1 MRYRSLKKFF
11 SLWAVLLIA
20 LVIPAAGS
28 AKSLY
33 MLANHHINQFDAWN
47 INPDGTVT
55 YQATYNLSFVNEPS
69 GMGVDAD
76 SATLFITDEFN
87 VPGNDPAIELVNAV
101 SMKSLGKVV
110 VLDASG
116 KPVRNLAGIDVDD
129 KNNIVYIVKRNT
141 PDIYVYDWD
150 PNYINAQDPDNVIVD
165 ARAMR
170 LRAGYPKA
178 LTGVSGMFGIALD
191 EREGVLY
198 VADSKGKMVKGFD
211 TNTWNEVLSYTP
223 SIVPCGIAVDRRR
236 KIIYTTAPDLAK
248 EECCFGLRNIF
259 GHDGF
264 TIISKYDITTGSET
278 IMDMRKVGL
287 DHGGM
292 GLGVDE
298 ITGYLYVTGGCT
310 GDDLTIW
317 DPNPTNP
324 PAPDIPFT
332 LLQNTGQIGNPAAL
346 SIGNISYNPLN
357 LKILESKCVNAGEEM
372 TYSICYGS
380 EEKKDFDVTNIKI
393 VDNLPDPSKVSFI
406 SATDGGVYDPA
417 TNTVTWHLGDLPGG
431 SPPRCVQVTVLVN
444 PALPQMEYIT
454 NFATITSD
462 QTPPTTVADERRICC
477 LPYCPTPSDITINK
491 ITEECKAQ
499 VFWPEPD
506 FGVCG
511 PVTVISN
518 HKPGDL
524 FPIECGATG
533 PIVTYTAQDV
543 DGKIVGECTFTLP
556 IVNDGPSIEYC
567 PTNIP
572 PQDNEPGKCGAR
584 VDWTPPKFADDCS
597 LKVTSTHNPGS
608 FFEVGTTEVTYEAV
622 DNCGIPIS
630 CTFTVTVKDSEL
642 PQCIAK
648 DITVQ
653 LDASGQVSITPSDVD
668 NGSSDNCGIAK
679 MEVFPNAFTCDNIGP
694 NLVTLTVTD
703 TSGNQSTCT
712 ATVTVVD
719 PIPPEAR
726 GKNITVQLDASGQ
739 ASITPSDVD
748 NGSADNCGIAKMEV
762 SPDTFTC
769 ADAGKKIPVTLTVT
783 DTSGNQST
791 CKATVTVVDPIP
803 PEARCKDITVQLDAS
818 GQVSITPSD
827 VDNGSADNCGIAKME
842 VFPNAFTCDNIG
854 PNLVILTVTDTSGNQ
869 STCTATVTV
878 LDPIPPE
885 ARCKN
890 ITVQLDASGQATI
903 TPSDVDNGS
912 TDNCGIAKMEVLPNA
927 FTCADAG
934 KKIPVI
940 LTVTDTSG
948 NQSTCTAT
956 VTVLDPI
963 PPEARCKDI
972 TVQLDASG
980 QVSIT
985 PSDVDNGS
993 SDNCGI
999 AKMEVFPDTFTCDNI
1014 GPNLVTLTV
1023 TDTSGNQST
1032 CKATVTVVDPTP
1044 PEARCKNITVQLDA
1058 SGQVSIT
1065 PSDVDNGSA
1074 DNCGIAKMEVLPN
1087 TFTCADAGK
1096 KIPVTLTVTDTS
1108 GNQSTCTATV
1118 TVLDPIPPEA
1128 RCKDITVQ
1136 LDASGQV
1143 SITPS
1148 DVDDGSSDNCGI
1160 AKMEV
1165 FPDTFTCDN
1174 IGPNLVTLTVID
1186 TSGNQSTCQATV
1198 LVVDKIAPILISDC
1212 PGNINVSGICGKES
1226 PVSWTP
1232 PVFKDNCQVIVKSIA
1247 IYPDGTKRENVAP
1260 GDSFPVGTTKVIYTA
1275 KDSSGNEAAPCE
1287 FNITV
1292 EGGGIGMITPIEP
1305 CPPDITVNNQAGEC
1319 GAKVFWIPPTFIGDC
1334 GPVTVTSTHNPGD
1347 FFPAE
1352 CESEAKG
1359 TIVTYTARD
1368 EYGNEASCSFRVIV
1382 LDKEAPMVSGCPDDI
1397 TVSADPEACGAKV
1410 FWIPQTFRDNCGSV
1424 TVTSTH
1430 EPGDFFP
1437 IGTTK
1442 VIYTATDDCGNKQEC
1457 SFTVTVSDTKGPM
1470 IINGCPADITV
1481 RNEPGVCGAKVSWPP
1496 PVFSDNCG
1504 PVTVESTHKPGDF
1517 FPAECKGSAQGTLV
1531 TYTATDSYGN
1541 TATCSF
1547 KVTVLDEE
1555 SPSVTIKPLAAKYF
1569 TTDIVALDY
1578 TVIDNCDPD
1587 PEVVVKLS
1595 NNGAAPIYLSPHP
1608 PISLNMA
1615 ELVGQNTIT
1624 VVATDECGNVGSAS
1638 VQFEVVLR
1646 LTGDQLVIKD
1656 EIQKIGATTFVAF
1669 IHFPSPYDAL
1679 TIYKA
1684 VADGA
1689 VADQINHD
1697 WVEHTSIC
1705 RFNRSKVTEVP
1716 IDDYFEVNGLFKY
1729 QGISC
1734 KFFGADYIYRVLPPP
1749 RTPVPPPGQSP
1760 INPPIKQS
1768 TQQPDQQTVQ
1778 PAIQQAVQQPVA
1790 QSAQQTSTVPAQ
1802 QSTQQPT
1809 QQPAQQ
1815 TVQPA
1820 IQQPIQQQVAQPVQ
1834 QQVAQPA
1841 QQPEKPAQQ
1850 TSTAPA
1856 QQPTQQPA
1864 QQTVQQQVAQPAQQ
1878 TSTAPAQ
1885 QTVQPAIQ
1893 QPVQQQVAQPAQQ
1906 TSTAPAQQTVQ
1917 PAIQQ
1922 PVQQPVAQ
1930 SAQQTSTVP
1939 AQQPTQQ
1946 PAQQIVQ
1953 PAMQSVK
1960 QSAVK

>member
-55 YQATYNLSFVNEPS
+55 YQATYNLSFVQEPS

-101 SMKSLGKVV
+101 SMRSLGKVV

-178 LTGVSGMFGIALD
+178 LAGVSGMFGIALD

-211 TNTWNEVLSYTP
+211 TNTWNEVLSYKP

-248 EECCFGLRNIF
+248 EECCFGLRNLF
-259 GHDGF
+259 GRDGF

-317 DPNPTNP
+317 DPNPANP

-332 LLQNTGQIGNPAAL
+332 LVHNTGIIGNPAAL

-357 LKILESKCVNAGEEM
+357 LKIPESECVNAGEEM

-543 DGKIVGECTFTLP
+543 DGIVAECTFTLP

-584 VDWTPPKFADDCS
+584 VDWTPPKFVDDCS

-642 PQCIAK
+642 SLCIAK

-653 LDASGQVSITPSDVD
+653 LDASG
-668 NGSSDNCGIAK
+668 
-679 MEVFPNAFTCDNIGP
+679 
-694 NLVTLTVTD
+694 
-703 TSGNQSTCT
+703 
-712 ATVTVVD
+712 
-719 PIPPEAR
+719 
-726 GKNITVQLDASGQ
+726 
-739 ASITPSDVD
+739 
-748 NGSADNCGIAKMEV
+748 
-762 SPDTFTC
+762 
-769 ADAGKKIPVTLTVT
+769 
-783 DTSGNQST
+783 
-791 CKATVTVVDPIP
+791 KAIINP
-803 PEARCKDITVQLDAS
+803 Q
-818 GQVSITPSD
+818 
-827 VDNGSADNCGIAKME
+827 
-842 VFPNAFTCDNIG
+842 
-854 PNLVILTVTDTSGNQ
+854 
-869 STCTATVTV
+869 
-878 LDPIPPE
+878 
-885 ARCKN
+885 
-890 ITVQLDASGQATI
+890 
-903 TPSDVDNGS
+903 
-912 TDNCGIAKMEVLPNA
+912 
-927 FTCADAG
+927 
-934 KKIPVI
+934 
-940 LTVTDTSG
+940 
-948 NQSTCTAT
+948 
-956 VTVLDPI
+956 
-963 PPEARCKDI
+963 
-972 TVQLDASG
+972 
-980 QVSIT
+980 
-985 PSDVDNGS
+985 DVDNGS

-1014 GPNLVTLTV
+1014 GPNLVILTV

-1032 CKATVTVVDPTP
+1032 CTATVTVVDPIP

-1058 SGQVSIT
+1058 SGQVSIN
-1065 PSDVDNGSA
+1065 PQDVDNGSA
-1074 DNCGIAKMEVLPN
+1074 
-1087 TFTCADAGK
+1087 
-1096 KIPVTLTVTDTS
+1096 
-1108 GNQSTCTATV
+1108 
-1118 TVLDPIPPEA
+1118 
-1128 RCKDITVQ
+1128 
-1136 LDASGQV
+1136 
-1143 SITPS
+1143 
-1148 DVDDGSSDNCGI
+1148 DNCGI

-1186 TSGNQSTCQATV
+1186 TSGNQSTCTATV
-1198 LVVDKIAPILISDC
+1198 TVVDKIAPILISDC

-1232 PVFKDNCQVIVKSIA
+1232 PVFKDNCQVIVTSIA
-1247 IYPDGTKRENVAP
+1247 IYPDGTKRENVVP

-1292 EGGGIGMITPIEP
+1292 EGGGIGLITPIEP

-1319 GAKVFWIPPTFIGDC
+1319 GAKVFWIPPTFVGDC

-1424 TVTSTH
+1424 TVTSNH

-1457 SFTVTVSDTKGPM
+1457 SFTVTVSDTIGPM
-1470 IINGCPADITV
+1470 IINGCPTDITV
-1481 RNEPGVCGAKVSWPP
+1481 RNEPGVCGAKVSWTP

-1517 FPAECKGSAQGTLV
+1517 FPAECKDSAQGTLV

-1555 SPSVTIKPLAAKYF
+1555 SPSVTIKPLAVKYF

-1679 TIYKA
+1679 TIYEA

-1729 QGISC
+1729 RGISC

-1768 TQQPDQQTVQ
+1768 TQQ
-1778 PAIQQAVQQPVA
+1778 
-1790 QSAQQTSTVPAQ
+1790 SAQPAQ
-1802 QSTQQPT
+1802 QPAQQAQQPA
-1809 QQPAQQ
+1809 QPAQPAQQ

-1820 IQQPIQQQVAQPVQ
+1820 IQQPGQQQLE
-1834 QQVAQPA
+1834 QPA
-1841 QQPEKPAQQ
+1841 
-1850 TSTAPA
+1850 
-1856 QQPTQQPA
+1856 
-1864 QQTVQQQVAQPAQQ
+1864 
-1878 TSTAPAQ
+1878 
-1885 QTVQPAIQ
+1885 
-1893 QPVQQQVAQPAQQ
+1893 
-1906 TSTAPAQQTVQ
+1906 
-1917 PAIQQ
+1917 QQ

-1930 SAQQTSTVP
+1930 STQQTSTVP
-1939 AQQPTQQ
+1939 AQPAQLAQQQ
-1946 PAQQIVQ
+1946 PAQQTVQ

-1960 QSAVK
+1960 QSTVK

>member
-11 SLWAVLLIA
+11 SLWALLLIA

-726 GKNITVQLDASGQ
+726 
-739 ASITPSDVD
+739 
-748 NGSADNCGIAKMEV
+748 
-762 SPDTFTC
+762 
-769 ADAGKKIPVTLTVT
+769 
-783 DTSGNQST
+783 
-791 CKATVTVVDPIP
+791 
-803 PEARCKDITVQLDAS
+803 
-818 GQVSITPSD
+818 
-827 VDNGSADNCGIAKME
+827 
-842 VFPNAFTCDNIG
+842 
-854 PNLVILTVTDTSGNQ
+854 
-869 STCTATVTV
+869 
-878 LDPIPPE
+878 
-885 ARCKN
+885 CKN
-890 ITVQLDASGQATI
+890 ITVQLDASDQA
-903 TPSDVDNGS
+903 
-912 TDNCGIAKMEVLPNA
+912 
-927 FTCADAG
+927 
-934 KKIPVI
+934 
-940 LTVTDTSG
+940 
-948 NQSTCTAT
+948 
-956 VTVLDPI
+956 
-963 PPEARCKDI
+963 
-972 TVQLDASG
+972 
-980 QVSIT
+980 SIT

-1014 GPNLVTLTV
+1014 GPNL
-1023 TDTSGNQST
+1023 
-1032 CKATVTVVDPTP
+1032 
-1044 PEARCKNITVQLDA
+1044 
-1058 SGQVSIT
+1058 
-1065 PSDVDNGSA
+1065 
-1074 DNCGIAKMEVLPN
+1074 
-1087 TFTCADAGK
+1087 
-1096 KIPVTLTVTDTS
+1096 VTLTVTDTS

-1148 DVDDGSSDNCGI
+1148 DVDNGSSDNCGI

-1893 QPVQQQVAQPAQQ
+1893 QPVQQ
-1906 TSTAPAQQTVQ
+1906 
-1917 PAIQQ
+1917 
-1922 PVQQPVAQ
+1922 PVAQ
-1930 SAQQTSTVP
+1930 SAQQTSTAP